1 MRSFKSLTSILFC
14 CFVLC
19 CFTMT
24 SCKTGEGCANQQ
36 QYAADV
42 DKNGNLSTKRGK
54 STLFSKNQKKKKR

>member
-1 MRSFKSLTSILFC
+1 
-14 CFVLC
+14 
-19 CFTMT
+19 MT